1 MDRFG
6 HAATTT
12 RLVAREAIGAF
23 VERFDCGEIRLT
35 PDFAYEG
42 VPVFLENG
50 SVRLDVELAAESS
63 DRRSA
68 K

>member
-1 MDRFG
+1 MIRRG
-6 HAATTT
+6 
-12 RLVAREAIGAF
+12 AIGAF
-23 VERFDCGEIRLT
+23 VERFDRGEIRLT
-35 PDFAYEG
+35 LDFAYEG

-50 SVRLDVELAAESS
+50 PVRLDVELAAESP